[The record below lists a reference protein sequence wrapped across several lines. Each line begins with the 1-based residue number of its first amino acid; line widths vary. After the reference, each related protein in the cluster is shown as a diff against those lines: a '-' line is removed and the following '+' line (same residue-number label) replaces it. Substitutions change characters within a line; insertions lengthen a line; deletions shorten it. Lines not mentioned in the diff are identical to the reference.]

1 MQFTNLQVKFRPMK
15 IKKAIISDIP
25 IIKEIAEKAWRPTY
39 EHILTER
46 QTLYM
51 LDLMY
56 NSLTLENQ
64 INGNIAFFMV
74 DLGQKTVGYFS
85 VEILNEQKV
94 KLHKL
99 YLDPT
104 QKQQGLG
111 KKIIQFIRDW
121 TLTNQRE
128 SIILNVNKNNSAVQ
142 FYQKMG
148 FIIIEELILD
158 IGEGYVMDDFVMQ
171 LDLGSTRSIA

>member
-1 MQFTNLQVKFRPMK
+1 MK
-15 IKKAIISDIP
+15 IRKAILSDIP

-39 EHILTER
+39 DHILTEQ

-51 LDLMY
+51 LELMY

-64 INGNIAFFMV
+64 INGNIKFFMV
-74 DLGQKTVGYFS
+74 DLGQETVGYFAIEN
-85 VEILNEQKV
+85 VNEQIV

-104 QKQQGLG
+104 QKQKGLG
-111 KKIIQFIRDW
+111 RKIIQYIRDW
-121 TLTNQRE
+121 TLTNQRG

-142 FYQKMG
+142 FYLKMG
-148 FIIIEELILD
+148 FIVIEELILD
-158 IGEGYVMDDFVMQ
+158 IGEGYVMDDYVMQ
-171 LDLGSTRSIA
+171 LDLGSTQSIA

>member
-1 MQFTNLQVKFRPMK
+1 MK
-15 IKKAIISDIP
+15 IRKALLSDIP
-25 IIKEIAEKAWRPTY
+25 LIKEIAEKAWRPTY
-39 EHILTER
+39 DHILTEQ

-56 NSLTLENQ
+56 NTRTLENQ

-74 DLGQKTVGYFS
+74 KMGQETVGYFA
-85 VEILNEQKV
+85 VENFNEQFV

-111 KKIIQFIRDW
+111 RKIIQYIKDW
-121 TLTNQRE
+121 TLLNQKN
-128 SIILNVNKNNSAVQ
+128 SIILNVNKNNSAVE
-142 FYQKMG
+142 FYLKMG
-148 FIIIEELILD
+148 FLVKEELVLD
-158 IGEGYVMDDFVMQ
+158 IGQGYVMDDFMMQ
-171 LDLGSTRSIA
+171 LDLRPTQLNV

>member
-1 MQFTNLQVKFRPMK
+1 MK
-15 IKKAIISDIP
+15 IRKALLSDIP
-25 IIKEIAEKAWRPTY
+25 IIKAIAEKAWRPTY
-39 EHILTER
+39 DHILTEQ

-64 INGNIAFFMV
+64 IKENIAFFMV
-74 DLGQKTVGYFS
+74 DLEIETVGYFAL
-85 VEILNEQKV
+85 ENINDPIV

-104 QKQQGLG
+104 QKQKGLG
-111 KKIIQFIRDW
+111 RKIIQYIKEW
-121 TLTNQRE
+121 TLENQRE
-128 SIILNVNKNNSAVQ
+128 RIILNVNKNNSAVH

-148 FIIIEELILD
+148 FTIIEELILD
-158 IGEGYVMDDFVMQ
+158 IGEGYVMDDYVMQ
-171 LDLGSTRSIA
+171 LNLGSTQSIA

>member
-1 MQFTNLQVKFRPMK
+1 MNIR
-15 IKKAIISDIP
+15 KALLSDIND
-25 IIKEIAEKAWRPTY
+25 IKEIAEKAWRPTY
-39 EHILTER
+39 DHILTEQ
-46 QTLYM
+46 QTVYM

-64 INGNIAFFMV
+64 INGNITFFMV
-74 DLGQKTVGYFS
+74 DLGQETVGYFA
-85 VEILNEQKV
+85 VENFNEQFV

-104 QKQQGLG
+104 KKQIGLG
-111 KKIIQFIRDW
+111 RKIIQYIKDW
-121 TLTNQRE
+121 TLINQRN

-148 FIIIEELILD
+148 FLVKEVLVLD
-158 IGEGYVMDDFVMQ
+158 IGQGYVMDDYVMQ
-171 LDLGSTRSIA
+171 LDLGPTQSTV

>member
-1 MQFTNLQVKFRPMK
+1 MK
-15 IKKAIISDIP
+15 IRKAILSDIP
-25 IIKEIAEKAWRPTY
+25 VIKEIAEKAWRPTY
-39 EHILTER
+39 DHILTEQ

-64 INGNIAFFMV
+64 MNGNIAFFMV
-74 DLGQKTVGYFS
+74 DLEQETVGYFAL
-85 VEILNEQKV
+85 ENIDDQIV

-104 QKQQGLG
+104 KKQQGLG
-111 KKIIQFIRDW
+111 KKIIQYIQDW
-121 TLTNQRE
+121 ALTNQRNR
-128 SIILNVNKNNSAVQ
+128 IILNVNKNNSAVL

-148 FIIIEELILD
+148 FTIIEEMILD
-158 IGEGYVMDDFVMQ
+158 IGEGYVMDDYVMQ
-171 LDLGSTRSIA
+171 LYLGPTQSNV

>member
-1 MQFTNLQVKFRPMK
+1 MK
-15 IKKAIISDIP
+15 IRKAILSDIP
-25 IIKEIAEKAWRPTY
+25 VIKEIAEKAWRPTY
-39 EHILTER
+39 DHILTEQ

-64 INGNIAFFMV
+64 MNGNIAFFMV
-74 DLGQKTVGYFS
+74 DLGQETVGYFA
-85 VEILNEQKV
+85 VEIFNKQFV

-104 QKQQGLG
+104 KKQQGLG
-111 KKIIQFIRDW
+111 KKIIQYIQDW
-121 TLTNQRE
+121 ALTNQRNR
-128 SIILNVNKNNSAVQ
+128 IILNVNKNNSAVL

-148 FIIIEELILD
+148 FTIIEEMILD
-158 IGEGYVMDDFVMQ
+158 IGEGYVMDDYVMQ
-171 LDLGSTRSIA
+171 LYLGSTQSIA

>member
-1 MQFTNLQVKFRPMK
+1 MK

-25 IIKEIAEKAWRPTY
+25 IIKKIAEKAWRPTY

>member
-1 MQFTNLQVKFRPMK
+1 MK
-15 IKKAIISDIP
+15 IRKAILSDIP
-25 IIKEIAEKAWRPTY
+25 VIKEIAEKAWRPTY
-39 EHILTER
+39 DHILTEQ

-64 INGNIAFFMV
+64 IKGNIAFFMV
-74 DLGQKTVGYFS
+74 DLGQETVGYFALENVS
-85 VEILNEQKV
+85 DQNV

-104 QKQQGLG
+104 QKQKGFG
-111 KKIIQFIRDW
+111 RKIIQYIKDW
-121 TLTNQRE
+121 ALTNQKN

-142 FYQKMG
+142 FYQKVG
-148 FIIIEELILD
+148 FTILEEMILD
-158 IGEGYVMDDFVMQ
+158 IGEGYVMDDYIMQ
-171 LDLGSTRSIA
+171 LHLGSTQSIA

>member
-1 MQFTNLQVKFRPMK
+1 MK

-171 LDLGSTRSIA
+171 LDLGPTRSIA

>member
-1 MQFTNLQVKFRPMK
+1 MK
-15 IKKAIISDIP
+15 IRKALLSDIP

-39 EHILTER
+39 DHILTEQ

>member
-1 MQFTNLQVKFRPMK
+1 MK
-15 IKKAIISDIP
+15 IRKAILSDIP
-25 IIKEIAEKAWRPTY
+25 TIKEIAKKAWRPTY
-39 EHILTER
+39 EHIFTEQ

-51 LDLMY
+51 LELMY

-64 INGNIAFFMV
+64 INGNMEFFMV
-74 DLGQKTVGYFS
+74 DLGQETVGYFA
-85 VEILNEQKV
+85 VENVNEQIV

-104 QKQQGLG
+104 QKQKGLG
-111 KKIIQFIRDW
+111 RKIIQYIQDW
-121 TLTNQRE
+121 TLTNQRK

-142 FYQKMG
+142 FYLKMG

-158 IGEGYVMDDFVMQ
+158 IGEGYVMDDYVMQ
-171 LDLGSTRSIA
+171 LDLGSTQSIA

>member
-1 MQFTNLQVKFRPMK
+1 MK

>member
-1 MQFTNLQVKFRPMK
+1 
-15 IKKAIISDIP
+15 
-25 IIKEIAEKAWRPTY
+25 
-39 EHILTER
+39 
-46 QTLYM
+46 M

>member
-1 MQFTNLQVKFRPMK
+1 MK
-15 IKKAIISDIP
+15 IRKALISDIP
-25 IIKEIAEKAWRPTY
+25 LIIEIAEKAWRPTY
-39 EHILTER
+39 EHILMEQ
-46 QTLYM
+46 QTVYM

-74 DLGQKTVGYFS
+74 DVDQETVGYFAL
-85 VEILNEQKV
+85 ENFNESLV

-104 QKQQGLG
+104 KKNMGLG
-111 KKIIQFIRDW
+111 KIIIQYIKDW
-121 TLTNQRE
+121 AQAHKKNRIQ
-128 SIILNVNKNNSAVQ
+128 LNVNKNNSAVQ

-148 FIIIEELILD
+148 FLIIDELILD
-158 IGEGYVMDDFVMQ
+158 IGKGYVMDDFIMQ
-171 LDLGSTRSIA
+171 LDLGSTQSNA